1 MKNNNNDRMER
12 RLFPTIAIKLK
23 RLRLHQSCA
32 IFVSLIIAGSAA
44 GQQSGPT
51 PPKTWDLAD
60 DFKIS
65 SNPNGQ
71 WSYGST
77 DTVGGGFTIFT
88 KTAQIPYQVSNGAV
102 AEWVGT
108 YFSGFELFP
117 YVSKFY
123 GDPGTIV
130 SVTNACNAVT
140 CSQAA
145 PGITIIQRSASG
157 VGVHPAP
164 PGLGYATLRWTA
176 PKAATYVITVSFF
189 SIVVGGGA
197 TTDVHV
203 QRNHV
208 SLFDGFVNG
217 AGSAQNWSTGNEGIA
232 LSAGDVIDLVVGPNG
247 DYTAD
252 STGVDADIQ
261 QTPST
266 VEVNSC
272 VDYANFKIVPPSN
285 TVSSEVSP
293 NLHGVGQPAECAVP
307 ANLPSSWSIKTTVDG
322 GKTWQWQ
329 SLASLGLGRG

>member
-1 MKNNNNDRMER
+1 MKINNNCIEG
-12 RLFPTIAIKLK
+12 RLFTSIANRLK
-23 RLRLHQSCA
+23 GPRLRQSGVILA
-32 IFVSLIIAGSAA
+32 TLIIAGSAVA
-44 GQQSGPT
+44 QQSGSTSPQ
-51 PPKTWDLAD
+51 TWNLAN

-77 DTVGGGFTIFT
+77 DTVGGSFKIFT
-88 KTAQIPYQVSNGAV
+88 RTAQIPYQVSHGAV

-117 YVSKFY
+117 YVTKFY
-123 GDPGTIV
+123 GDPGTTV

-140 CSQAA
+140 CSIAD
-145 PGITIIQRSASG
+145 PGVTIIQRSANG

-164 PGLGYATLRWTA
+164 PGLGNATLRWTA
-176 PKAATYVITVSFF
+176 PKTATYMISVSFF

-217 AGSAQNWSTGNEGIA
+217 AGSVQNWSTGNEGIA
-232 LSAGDVIDLVVGPNG
+232 LTAGDVIDLVVGPNG
-247 DYTAD
+247 DYGAD

-261 QTPST
+261 QTPNT
-266 VEVNSC
+266 VEVLSC
-272 VDYANFKIVPPSN
+272 VDYRNFKIVPPSN

-293 NLHGVGQPAECAVP
+293 NLHGVGQPSECAVP

-329 SLASLGLGRG
+329 SLASLGFGK

>member
-1 MKNNNNDRMER
+1 MQRQ
-12 RLFPTIAIKLK
+12 LFARTLK
-23 RLRLHQSCA
+23 GPRFQSCA
-32 IFVSLIIAGSAA
+32 IFATLIISGSAFA
-44 GQQSGPT
+44 QQSGVAPQ
-51 PPKTWDLAD
+51 TWNLAN

-77 DTVGGGFTIFT
+77 DAVGGNFTIFT
-88 KTAQIPYQVSNGAV
+88 RTAQIPYQVSHGAV

-117 YVSKFY
+117 YISKFY
-123 GDPGTIV
+123 GDPGTTV

-140 CSQAA
+140 CSIDN
-145 PGITIIQRSASG
+145 PGVTIIQRSANG

-164 PGLGYATLRWTA
+164 PGEGYATLRWTA
-176 PKAATYVITVSFF
+176 AKSATYVINVSFF

-203 QRNHV
+203 QRNHI

-217 AGSAQNWSTGNEGIA
+217 AGSVQNWSTGNAGIA
-232 LSAGDVIDLVVGPNG
+232 LAAGDVIDLVVGPNG

-252 STGVDADIQ
+252 STGVDAQIQ
-261 QTPST
+261 QQSPLQ
-266 VEVNSC
+266 VLSC

-285 TVSSEVSP
+285 SVSSEVSP
-293 NLHGVGQPAECAVP
+293 NLHGVGQPSECAVP
-307 ANLPSSWSIKTTVDG
+307 ATLPSSWSIKTTVDG

-329 SLASLGLGRG
+329 SLASLGLGI

>member
-1 MKNNNNDRMER
+1 MKIKNSDPIER
-12 RLFPTIAIKLK
+12 QLIPSIANKLK
-23 RLRLHQSCA
+23 GLRFHQSCA
-32 IFVSLIIAGSAA
+32 ILVTLILAGSAF
-44 GQQSGPT
+44 GQQSGST
-51 PPKTWDLAD
+51 PPQTWNLAD

-77 DTVGGGFTIFT
+77 DTVGGAFTIFT
-88 KTAQIPYQVSNGAV
+88 RTAQIPYQVSHGAV

-117 YVSKFY
+117 YVTKFY
-123 GDPGTIV
+123 GDPGTTV

-140 CSQAA
+140 CSIEN
-145 PGITIIQRSASG
+145 PGVTIVQRSANG

-176 PKAATYVITVSFF
+176 PKSTTYVISVSFF

-203 QRNHV
+203 QKNHV

-217 AGSAQNWSTGNEGIA
+217 AGSIQNWSSGLQGIA
-232 LSAGDVIDLVVGPNG
+232 LDAGDVIDLVVGPNG
-247 DYTAD
+247 DNFGD
-252 STGVDADIQ
+252 STGVDAEIQ
-261 QTPST
+261 ATPNS
-266 VEVNSC
+266 VEVLSC

-285 TVSSEVSP
+285 AVSSEVSP
-293 NLHGVGQPAECAVP
+293 NTHGVGEPSECAVP
-307 ANLPSSWSIKTTVDG
+307 ASVPSSWSIKTTVDG

-329 SLASLGLGRG
+329 SLASLGLGK